1 MSNFSQ
7 KSQVIIESFQ
17 KDRGELPVQQSEE
30 LVEFKSLMKD
40 YIRYRIMNEQFGGPV
55 QLTASPTK
63 KKIDPN
69 NVTELLASLEQGE
82 SVKSGPYKG
91 LGRGALARL
100 AQMEKGTEEEKE
112 KAAEYGK
119 ERELHQS
126 VEDVRKAGESRW
138 FDVTK
143 EGEVD
148 PNVLAIATDVAL
160 SAIPVGGIASGA
172 VRLALAKSPLGRT
185 MVSKGLDLAGKFVGR
200 TPTSKLGGAA
210 KTARE
215 SKGLVAGVKEVEK
228 DLLKAGVKG
237 IQTGAKGA
245 WEGTKWAANKLASK
259 ATQQAANTGTSST
272 SNLASKLT
280 LRPAEAIPLVG
291 KHLGKALYAPKG
303 SGIVQSLKTPFIRT
317 IGGTEAIGAAAEMAK
332 TSDNP
337 WVKAAGQKIA
347 DTNEYLFGGETL
359 FKQAG
364 KLFKGEPG
372 VNLQTMADR
381 VAGAG
386 TAFMPFSLIAK
397 GAEMASGV
405 SIKDL
410 VGQGIKTGLSTATGV
425 SPEDI
430 VRREGELIGGVRSVT
445 GTEQQPQQQSQQ
457 QRPRSSRPSWE
468 EFRDYFR
475 GIDPNANEEE
485 MRRSWER
492 QFGGR

>member
-69 NVTELLASLEQGE
+69 NVTELLGSLKQGE
-82 SVKSGPYKG
+82 SVKSGAYKG

-100 AQMEKGTEEEKE
+100 AQMETGTDKEKE

-119 ERELHQS
+119 ERELHRS

-148 PNVLAIATDVAL
+148 PNELAIATDVAL

-172 VRLALAKSPLGRT
+172 ARLALARSPVGRAVVSKTVDLIGRT
-185 MVSKGLDLAGKFVGR
+185 VGR
-200 TPTSKLGGAA
+200 TPTSKLSGGARDA
-210 KTARE
+210 VIK
-215 SKGLVAGVKEVEK
+215 KGLVRVIRDVEN

-237 IQTGAKGA
+237 VQTGVKGT
-245 WEGTKWAANKLASK
+245 WEATKGIASK
-259 ATQQAANTGTSST
+259 LGSKPVQQATQQVTQQAVN
-272 SNLASKLT
+272 
-280 LRPAEAIPLVG
+280 
-291 KHLGKALYAPKG
+291 
-303 SGIVQSLKTPFIRT
+303 
-317 IGGTEAIGAAAEMAK
+317 
-332 TSDNP
+332 
-337 WVKAAGQKIA
+337 AGNK
-347 DTNEYLFGGETL
+347 
-359 FKQAG
+359 
-364 KLFKGEPG
+364 
-372 VNLQTMADR
+372 
-381 VAGAG
+381 
-386 TAFMPFSLIAK
+386 SLIGKGLNTAK
-397 GAEMASGV
+397 WILNNPTKSSLA
-405 SIKDL
+405 
-410 VGQGIKTGLSTATGV
+410 TAAV
-425 SPEDI
+425 
-430 VRREGELIGGVRSVT
+430 GELIPAATKGKVDPIGAISGTEPLIKQWGQGLKIGGVLSRGFDYITPTKWGLIGRGVQLVPGVTPAVKDFLTQSAAEQSGRTPEEIERQYSDPIRDAEENIIGGFRSVT
-445 GTEQQPQQQSQQ
+445 GTQQQSQQ
-457 QRPRSSRPSWE
+457 QRRQSSRPSWE

-475 GIDPNANEEE
+475 GMDPNANEEE